1 MNARAQAVVMGAS
14 AGAVEVL
21 LTLLPKLPE
30 NYPLPIVVV
39 VHLPPDKPSVLA
51 ELFQARCHVVIRE
64 AEDKEPLMAG
74 HVYFAPPNY
83 HLLVEEKHYLSLSNE
98 EPEHY
103 SRPSINV
110 LFESAADAY
119 RDGLIGI
126 LLTGANDDGAQGLKA
141 IEAAG
146 GRAVVQR
153 PDMATNPT
161 MPQAGLDACVAAQA
175 LSLVE
180 ITELLQKV
188 AYAHDEA

>member
-51 ELFQARCHVVIRE
+51 ELFQARCNVVIRE